1 MDWTTVLTGLFSALI
16 SGGGL
21 MGLFYMKENK
31 KAKQL
36 ANEAT
41 ASSQWRELFEKSE
54 QKNEKLQTK
63 LDASYKENTSL
74 RDINNGLTKQNA
86 VLKTYKCETIACAN
100 RKPPFGSK

>member
-1 MDWTTVLTGLFSALI
+1 MDWTTVLTGLISALI

-21 MGLFYMKENK
+21 MGVFYMKENK

-36 ANEAT
+36 ENEST

-54 QKNEKLQTK
+54 QKNETLQTK
-63 LDASYKENTSL
+63 LDASYKENTML
-74 RDINNGLTKQNA
+74 CDTNNNLTTQNA
-86 VLKTYKCETIACAN
+86 VLKVYKCESISCNN

>member
-21 MGLFYMKENK
+21 MGAFYLKENK

-36 ANEAT
+36 ANETT

-63 LDASYKENTSL
+63 LDAAYKNNTSL
-74 RDINNGLTKQNA
+74 RDINNGLITQNA
-86 VLKTYKCETIACAN
+86 VLKTYKCETIACSN

>member
-1 MDWTTVLTGLFSALI
+1 MDWTTVLTGLISALI

-21 MGLFYMKENK
+21 MGVFYMKENK

-36 ANEAT
+36 ANETT
-41 ASSQWRELFEKSE
+41 ASSQWRELYEKSE

-63 LDASYKENTSL
+63 LDASYKENTL
-74 RDINNGLTKQNA
+74 LQVTNNNLTTQNA
-86 VLKTYKCETIACAN
+86 VLKVYKCESISCSN

>member
-1 MDWTTVLTGLFSALI
+1 MDWTTILTGLISALI

-21 MGLFYMKENK
+21 MGAFYMKENK

-36 ANEAT
+36 ENEST
-41 ASSQWRELFEKSE
+41 ASSQWRELYEKSE

-63 LDASYKENTSL
+63 LDASYKENTML
-74 RDINNGLTKQNA
+74 RDTNNGLTTQNA
-86 VLKTYKCETIACAN
+86 VLKTYKCETISCSN

>member
-1 MDWTTVLTGLFSALI
+1 MDWTTVLTGLISALI

-21 MGLFYMKENK
+21 MGVFYMKENK

-36 ANEAT
+36 ENEST
-41 ASSQWRELFEKSE
+41 ASSQWMELYEKSA

-63 LDASYKENTSL
+63 LDASYKENSML
-74 RDINNGLTKQNA
+74 RDTNNNLTTQNA
-86 VLKTYKCETIACAN
+86 VLKVYKCESISCNN

>member
-1 MDWTTVLTGLFSALI
+1 MDWTTVLTGLISALI

-21 MGLFYMKENK
+21 MGVFYMKENK

-36 ANEAT
+36 ENEST

-54 QKNEKLQTK
+54 HKNETLQTK
-63 LDASYKENTSL
+63 LDASYKENTML
-74 RDINNGLTKQNA
+74 RDTNNNLTTQNA
-86 VLKTYKCETIACAN
+86 VLKVYKCESISCNN